1 MFLGRRYQADEAL
14 AIGLVHGVLP
24 DSSLEGYVDEVLQT
38 LTENAPLSIANTKT
52 ILEEYVKSSGT
63 ADAAR
68 MRAAIERCAH
78 SEDYKEGRRAF
89 MEKRK
94 PGFKGR

>member
-1 MFLGRRYQADEAL
+1 M
-14 AIGLVHGVLP
+14 GLVHRVLP
-24 DSSLEGYVDEVLQT
+24 DSALEGYVDEVLQT

-52 ILEEYVKSSGT
+52 ILEEYAKSVG
-63 ADAAR
+63 APDHAR
-68 MRAAIERCAH
+68 MRAAIERCAR